1 MRDASQIIIEFK
13 RHEWWA
19 MNQSELP
26 WRDCGMAAVAA
37 RATTVQKQTAAQ
49 PVRTTR
55 RTRVRRS
62 PRSSFRRAGRLV
74 LLVSALAF
82 LFGYVN
88 VYASLAKT
96 SYSRSRLVQMCREEK
111 LKNERLKVEWTRRC
125 SPQNVVAAAEKS
137 GMVYASN
144 YEYMGAS
151 QTVASA
157 KRFGD
162 D

>member
-1 MRDASQIIIEFK
+1 
-13 RHEWWA
+13 
-19 MNQSELP
+19 
-26 WRDCGMAAVAA
+26 MAAVAA
-37 RATTVQKQTAAQ
+37 RAATVRRQTADQ

-74 LLVSALAF
+74 LLVSAAF
-82 LFGYVN
+82 LFGYIG

-96 SYSRSRLVQMCREEK
+96 SYNRSNLVQMCREEK
-111 LKNERLKVEWTRRC
+111 LRNERLKVEWTRRC

-137 GMVYASN
+137 GMVYATN

-157 KRFGD
+157 ARFGD

>member
-1 MRDASQIIIEFK
+1 
-13 RHEWWA
+13 
-19 MNQSELP
+19 
-26 WRDCGMAAVAA
+26 MAAVA
-37 RATTVQKQTAAQ
+37 RAATVRKQNIDQ
-49 PVRTTR
+49 PVRKTR

-88 VYASLAKT
+88 VYANLAKT
-96 SYSRSRLVQMCREEK
+96 SYNRSRLVQMCREEK

-125 SPQNVVAAAEKS
+125 SPQNIVVEAEKS
-137 GMVYASN
+137 GMVYAT
-144 YEYMGAS
+144 EYDYIGEPE
-151 QTVASA
+151 TIASA
-157 KRFGD
+157 ARLAD